1 MVDFNYQ
8 PQLVSWSR
16 ISEPSECEGW
26 EVLDGQGSF
35 DITKAQDAKLIAQS
49 PAAAAASLF

>member
-1 MVDFNYQ
+1 M
-8 PQLVSWSR
+8 
-16 ISEPSECEGW
+16 
-26 EVLDGQGSF
+26 LDGQGSF